1 MYVALVGYI
10 FVIVLGVLLIPI
22 VYLIFSGRGGK
33 NIQGQ
38 KPIGK
43 AVSVTEPAA
52 DEATPAASSIRQ
64 DTSKAQ
70 SRTPAA

>member
-1 MYVALVGYI
+1 MGYI
-10 FVIVLGVLLIPI
+10 FVVIFAVLLIPVAYI
-22 VYLIFSGRGGK
+22 IFAGRPGK

-52 DEATPAASSIRQ
+52 DEATPAASSIRE